1 MKYYP
6 RRSGSGKMSKVLF
19 RIFFVICAALVIV
32 ILSAMLGNHLK
43 NKIDAA
49 EEAMKA
55 SGEAA
60 GIQLSR
66 EPADTPTEITGSA
79 YAMKA
84 GGIDLTAYTS
94 DGDMLSALDTLS
106 SYYSTLIIPVCRE
119 DGTLIYSSP
128 ALEKISRSEV
138 SADNTVF
145 DLLSSCTAAA
155 KNKGMEVCAL
165 LTPSDGISSPS
176 NAAFVDSALISELYE
191 NGADRVMLKFSAHD
205 DENYHRWIQN
215 YISAMEFDEDK
226 LGIAL
231 PSDYVLE
238 ARGVQQLQLF
248 SERGAFLC
256 VYFDSVSGSYD
267 TVYDSVT
274 HKLGSMVG
282 MFELYTVTVL
292 VSPSDNIPAVYKACT
307 DAGVKHISF
316 TGYTLP
322 DDLVKKLDTT
332 EETTEDTAE
341 TEQQKIENP
350 YAGSSFSTP
359 ETETE
364 TETDYDYSGGYY
376 DDNSGDYYDDYS
388 GDYDNTGE
396 ALWY

>member
-1 MKYYP
+1 MKT
-6 RRSGSGKMSKVLF
+6 
-19 RIFFVICAALVIV
+19 
-32 ILSAMLGNHLK
+32 
-43 NKIDAA
+43 
-49 EEAMKA
+49 

-60 GIQLSR
+60 GLQLSR
-66 EPADTPTEITGSA
+66 EPADTVADSTGST
-79 YAMKA
+79 YGMKA

-138 SADNTVF
+138 SADNTVY
-145 DLLSSCTAAA
+145 DRLLSCTAAA

-215 YISAMEFDEDK
+215 YISAMEFDENK

-256 VYFDSVSGSYD
+256 VYFDSAAGSYD
-267 TVYDSVT
+267 AVYDSVT

-292 VSPSDNIPAVYKACT
+292 VSPGDNIPAVYKACI
-307 DAGVKHISF
+307 DAGVNHISF

-332 EETTEDTAE
+332 EETTEDAAE

-350 YAGSSFSTP
+350 YAGSSFSSP

-364 TETDYDYSGGYY
+364 AETDYDYSGGYY
-376 DDNSGDYYDDYS
+376 DDYS
-388 GDYDNTGE
+388 GSYGNTGE
-396 ALWY
+396 APWY

>member
-1 MKYYP
+1 
-6 RRSGSGKMSKVLF
+6 
-19 RIFFVICAALVIV
+19 
-32 ILSAMLGNHLK
+32 
-43 NKIDAA
+43 
-49 EEAMKA
+49 MKA

-60 GIQLSR
+60 GLQLSR

-248 SERGAFLC
+248 AERGAFLC

-292 VSPSDNIPAVYKACT
+292 MSPSDNIPAVYKACT

-341 TEQQKIENP
+341 P
-350 YAGSSFSTP
+350 DAGSSFSTP

-376 DDNSGDYYDDYS
+376 DDYS
-388 GDYDNTGE
+388 GSYDNTGE

>member
-1 MKYYP
+1 
-6 RRSGSGKMSKVLF
+6 
-19 RIFFVICAALVIV
+19 
-32 ILSAMLGNHLK
+32 
-43 NKIDAA
+43 
-49 EEAMKA
+49 MKA

-66 EPADTPTEITGSA
+66 EPADTPTEITVSA

-138 SADNTVF
+138 SADNTAY
-145 DLLSSCTAAA
+145 DRLLSCTAAA

-205 DENYHRWIQN
+205 DENYPRWIQN

-248 SERGAFLC
+248 AERGAFLC
-256 VYFDSVSGSYD
+256 VYFDSAAGSYD

-332 EETTEDTAE
+332 EEATEDTAE
-341 TEQQKIENP
+341 PEQQKITNP
-350 YAGSSFSTP
+350 YAGSSFSSP

-364 TETDYDYSGGYY
+364 TETDYDYSYY

>member
-1 MKYYP
+1 MKYYT

-43 NKIDAA
+43 NKIAAA

-191 NGADRVMLKFSAHD
+191 NGADRVILKFSESG
-205 DENYHRWIQN
+205 DENYPRWIQN
-215 YISAMEFDEDK
+215 YISAMDFDEDK

-256 VYFDSVSGSYD
+256 VYFDSAAGSYD

-292 VSPSDNIPAVYKACT
+292 VSPNNNIPAVYKACT

-332 EETTEDTAE
+332 EEATEDTAE
-341 TEQQKIENP
+341 PEQQKITNP

-364 TETDYDYSGGYY
+364 TETDYDYS
-376 DDNSGDYYDDYS
+376 SGYYDDYS
-388 GDYDNTGE
+388 GSYDNTGE

>member
-1 MKYYP
+1 MKYYT

-43 NKIDAA
+43 NKIAAA

-66 EPADTPTEITGSA
+66 EPADTTAESTGST
-79 YAMKA
+79 YGMKA

-106 SYYSTLIIPVCRE
+106 SYYSTLIIPVCKE

-128 ALEKISRSEV
+128 ALEKISRSEA
-138 SADNTVF
+138 STDNAVY
-145 DLLSSCTAAA
+145 DRLLSCTAAA

-191 NGADRVMLKFSAHD
+191 NGADRVILKFSAHD
-205 DENYHRWIQN
+205 DENYPRWIQN
-215 YISAMEFDEDK
+215 YISAMEFDENK

-248 SERGAFLC
+248 AERGAFLC
-256 VYFDSVSGSYD
+256 VYFDASGSYD
-267 TVYDSVT
+267 MVYDSVT

-292 VSPSDNIPAVYKACT
+292 VSPDDNIPAVYKACT
-307 DAGVKHISF
+307 DAGVQHISF

-322 DDLVKKLDTT
+322 DDLAKKLDTT

-341 TEQQKIENP
+341 TEQQKITNP
-350 YAGSSFSTP
+350 YAGSSFSAP
-359 ETETE
+359 ETEAETE
-364 TETDYDYSGGYY
+364 AETDYDYYY
-376 DDNSGDYYDDYS
+376 DDNSDDYYDDYS
-388 GDYDNTGE
+388 NDYDNTGE
-396 ALWY
+396 TPWY

>member
-1 MKYYP
+1 
-6 RRSGSGKMSKVLF
+6 MSKVLF
-19 RIFFVICAALVIV
+19 RIFFVICAALVI
-32 ILSAMLGNHLK
+32 AMLGNHLK

-138 SADNTVF
+138 SADNTAY
-145 DLLSSCTAAA
+145 DRLLSCTAAA

-205 DENYHRWIQN
+205 DENYPRWIQN

-248 SERGAFLC
+248 AERGAFLC
-256 VYFDSVSGSYD
+256 VYFDSAAGSYD

-332 EETTEDTAE
+332 EEATEDTAE
-341 TEQQKIENP
+341 PEQQKITNP

-364 TETDYDYSGGYY
+364 TETDYDYSYY

>member
-1 MKYYP
+1 
-6 RRSGSGKMSKVLF
+6 MSKVLF

-43 NKIDAA
+43 NKIAAA

-60 GIQLSR
+60 GLQLSR

-165 LTPSDGISSPS
+165 LTPSDGISSPL

-248 SERGAFLC
+248 AERGAFLC

-292 VSPSDNIPAVYKACT
+292 MSPSDNIPAVYKACT

-341 TEQQKIENP
+341 PEQQKITNP

-359 ETETE
+359 ETET
-364 TETDYDYSGGYY
+364 DYDYSGGYY
-376 DDNSGDYYDDYS
+376 DDYS
-388 GDYDNTGE
+388 GSYDNTGE

>member
-1 MKYYP
+1 
-6 RRSGSGKMSKVLF
+6 
-19 RIFFVICAALVIV
+19 
-32 ILSAMLGNHLK
+32 
-43 NKIDAA
+43 
-49 EEAMKA
+49 MKA

-60 GIQLSR
+60 GLQLSR
-66 EPADTPTEITGSA
+66 EPADTVADSTGSM
-79 YAMKA
+79 YGMKA

-138 SADNTVF
+138 SADNTAY
-145 DLLSSCTAAA
+145 DRLLSCTAAA

-191 NGADRVMLKFSAHD
+191 NGADRVILKFSAHD

-248 SERGAFLC
+248 AERGAFLC
-256 VYFDSVSGSYD
+256 VYFDSAAGSYD

-292 VSPSDNIPAVYKACT
+292 MSPSDNIPAVYKACT

-341 TEQQKIENP
+341 PEQQKITNP

-376 DDNSGDYYDDYS
+376 DDYS
-388 GDYDNTGE
+388 GSYDNTGE